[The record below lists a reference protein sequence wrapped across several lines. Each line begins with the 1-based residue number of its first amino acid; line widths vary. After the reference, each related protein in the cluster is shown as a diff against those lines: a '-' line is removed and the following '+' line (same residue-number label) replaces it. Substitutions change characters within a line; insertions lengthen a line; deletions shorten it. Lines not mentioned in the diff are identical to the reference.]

1 MNLLLIAMLFQDP
14 QAERPTEKLKPPEK
28 EIMIVPQRR
37 ESDILDVPSAVT
49 VITADQ
55 ISKSGAT
62 DIVQLLQK
70 TPGFFAQG
78 GNFGA
83 YDKIVDLRG
92 YNNGSGNGQRTLVLV
107 DGRKTNSVSSSSTD
121 WASIPIGNIERIEIV
136 RGPAA
141 ALYGDGALAGVID
154 IITRKGGKDA
164 WSGGSTA
171 AGNWGSRRASA
182 NVGGVAD
189 TLLYDIHADIE
200 STEGWR
206 ENSDYRGNNV
216 TGRFEAPLNDSL
228 RGFVKMGHHDDQR
241 KRPGTL
247 SKAEIE
253 AFGRD
258 GSATTGDESENEG
271 NYVDAGLTQS
281 LGSLGELILF
291 TNFTRSASDSLFAA
305 FGGFEIRDE
314 SDIAICQLKHIVTP
328 RIFGRK
334 AVFTTGLDVSYEVA
348 DAESGSVGAIPDESE
363 YHRRLIGVYEHVE
376 LRPFDLLILSGSL
389 RYDRA
394 LLDLDRDISPAGFG
408 DNIDDQRAFDQLSPH
423 LGATVR
429 IVEGLSAYLSWGRTF
444 KYPTRDEL
452 VGFLTSDPRL
462 DPERA
467 RTYEIG
473 TRFQSGTLASAGV
486 TFYHMVV
493 EDEIF
498 FDPTVGF
505 FGSNFNFEE
514 VTHDGMEIE
523 GRVMPLEWLEAF
535 VAYSLTDTEITESAN
550 PAQEGKSYPVTP
562 RYSGTLGA
570 TVKHSGAALTLSG
583 RYVGSR
589 MLINDFSNT
598 QSELPDVTVYDAKL
612 SYTWKFLTAFISVY
626 NLTDRE
632 YFESGGLSF
641 SGDRYS
647 PAPEQSWLVGGDVRF

>member
-1 MNLLLIAMLFQDP
+1 MRSL
-14 QAERPTEKLKPPEK
+14 
-28 EIMIVPQRR
+28 
-37 ESDILDVPSAVT
+37 
-49 VITADQ
+49 
-55 ISKSGAT
+55 
-62 DIVQLLQK
+62 
-70 TPGFFAQG
+70 
-78 GNFGA
+78 
-83 YDKIVDLRG
+83 
-92 YNNGSGNGQRTLVLV
+92 
-107 DGRKTNSVSSSSTD
+107 
-121 WASIPIGNIERIEIV
+121 
-136 RGPAA
+136 
-141 ALYGDGALAGVID
+141 
-154 IITRKGGKDA
+154 
-164 WSGGSTA
+164 
-171 AGNWGSRRASA
+171 RRAWTSS
-182 NVGGVAD
+182 
-189 TLLYDIHADIE
+189 E
-200 STEGWR
+200 S
-206 ENSDYRGNNV
+206 S
-216 TGRFEAPLNDSL
+216 
-228 RGFVKMGHHDDQR
+228 
-241 KRPGTL
+241 
-247 SKAEIE
+247 
-253 AFGRD
+253 
-258 GSATTGDESENEG
+258 
-271 NYVDAGLTQS
+271 
-281 LGSLGELILF
+281 
-291 TNFTRSASDSLFAA
+291 
-305 FGGFEIRDE
+305 
-314 SDIAICQLKHIVTP
+314 
-328 RIFGRK
+328 
-334 AVFTTGLDVSYEVA
+334 
-348 DAESGSVGAIPDESE
+348 DAESGSTGALPDESK

-376 LRPFDLLILSGSL
+376 IRPFEPLILSGSL
-389 RYDRA
+389 RVDRA
-394 LLDLDRDISPAGFG
+394 LLDLDRDIAPGGFS

-423 LGATVR
+423 LGATVK

-452 VGFLTSDPRL
+452 IGFLTSDPQL

-467 RTYEIG
+467 HTYEIG
-473 TRFQSGTLASAGV
+473 TRFRSESWGSAGV

-523 GRVMPLEWLEAF
+523 GRVTPLEWLEVF

-570 TVKHSGAALTLSG
+570 TVNHSGAALTLSG

-589 MLINDFSNT
+589 MLINDFANS